1 MQFFAVKASYRMIVI
16 VAGNDKSIVIVGVG
30 APSTNDI
37 VKPTPS
43 ARMCIEIMT
52 SGHDCHPIPTS
63 STSQHYY

>member
-1 MQFFAVKASYRMIVI
+1 MIVI

-37 VKPTPS
+37 VKPTPTS